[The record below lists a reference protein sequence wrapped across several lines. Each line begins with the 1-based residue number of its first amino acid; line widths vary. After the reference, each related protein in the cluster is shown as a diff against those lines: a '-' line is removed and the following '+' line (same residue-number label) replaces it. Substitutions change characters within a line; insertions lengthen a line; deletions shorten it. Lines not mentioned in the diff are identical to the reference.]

1 MQDSLWYYSLN
12 KSPLTPP
19 EAVFPIVW
27 TILYIMI
34 AISLFFYIKD
44 GFRQEKIIP
53 LVIFIT
59 QIILNLLWTPVF
71 FESHDIKLAFFI
83 IIALIILV
91 FINIILFYKKSKTAA
106 FLLIPYF
113 LWLIFASYLNYEI
126 IKLNLNMY

>member
-1 MQDSLWYYSLN
+1 MQNSLWYYSLN

-19 EAVFPIVW
+19 AAVFPIAW

-34 AISLFFYIKD
+34 ALSLFFYIKD
-44 GFRQEKIIP
+44 GLRQEKIIP

>member
-19 EAVFPIVW
+19 AAVFPIAW

-34 AISLFFYIKD
+34 ALSLFFYIKD
-44 GFRQEKIIP
+44 GLRQEKIIP

-59 QIILNLLWTPVF
+59 QIILNLLWAAVF

-113 LWLIFASYLNYEI
+113 LWLIFAAYLNYEI

>member
-19 EAVFPIVW
+19 AAVFPIAW

-34 AISLFFYIKD
+34 ALSLFFYIKD
-44 GFRQEKIIP
+44 GLRQEKIIP

-106 FLLIPYF
+106 FLLVPYF
-113 LWLIFASYLNYEI
+113 LWLIFAAYLNYEI
-126 IKLNLNMY
+126 INLNLNMY

>member
-19 EAVFPIVW
+19 AAVFPIAW

-34 AISLFFYIKD
+34 ALSLFFYIKD
-44 GFRQEKIIP
+44 GLRQEKIIP

-113 LWLIFASYLNYEI
+113 LWLIFAAYLNYEI

>member
-1 MQDSLWYYSLN
+1 MQNSLWYYSLN

-19 EAVFPIVW
+19 AAVFPIAW

-34 AISLFFYIKD
+34 ALSLFFYIKD
-44 GFRQEKIIP
+44 GLRQEKIIP

-71 FESHDIKLAFFI
+71 FESHDIKLTFFI

-113 LWLIFASYLNYEI
+113 LWLIFAAYLNYEI

>member
-1 MQDSLWYYSLN
+1 MQNSLWYYSLN

-19 EAVFPIVW
+19 EAVFPIAW

-34 AISLFFYIKD
+34 ALSLFFYIKD
-44 GFRQEKIIP
+44 GLRQEKIIP

-71 FESHDIKLAFFI
+71 FESHNIKLAFFI

-113 LWLIFASYLNYEI
+113 LWLIFAAYLNYEI

>member
-19 EAVFPIVW
+19 EAVFPIAW

-34 AISLFFYIKD
+34 ALSLFFYIKD
-44 GFRQEKIIP
+44 GLRQEKIIP

-113 LWLIFASYLNYEI
+113 LWLIFAAYLNYEI

>member
-1 MQDSLWYYSLN
+1 MQNSLWYYSLN

>member
-1 MQDSLWYYSLN
+1 MQNSLWYYSLN

-19 EAVFPIVW
+19 AAVFPIAW

-34 AISLFFYIKD
+34 ALSLFFYIKD
-44 GFRQEKIIP
+44 GLRQEKIIP

-113 LWLIFASYLNYEI
+113 LWLIFAAYLNYEI

>member
-19 EAVFPIVW
+19 AAVFPIAW

-34 AISLFFYIKD
+34 ALSLFFYIKD
-44 GFRQEKIIP
+44 GLRQEKIIP

-71 FESHDIKLAFFI
+71 FESHNIKLAFFI

-106 FLLIPYF
+106 FLLVPYF
-113 LWLIFASYLNYEI
+113 LWLIFAAYLNYEI

>member
-106 FLLIPYF
+106 FLLSPYF

>member
-1 MQDSLWYYSLN
+1 MQNSLWYYSLN

-19 EAVFPIVW
+19 AAVFPIAW

-34 AISLFFYIKD
+34 ALSLFFYIKD
-44 GFRQEKIIP
+44 GLRQEKIIP

-91 FINIILFYKKSKTAA
+91 FVNIILFYKKSKTAA

-113 LWLIFASYLNYEI
+113 LWLIFAAYLNYEI

>member
-1 MQDSLWYYSLN
+1 MQNSLWYYSLN

-19 EAVFPIVW
+19 EAVFPIAW

-34 AISLFFYIKD
+34 ALSLFFYIKD
-44 GFRQEKIIP
+44 GLRQEKIIP

-71 FESHDIKLAFFI
+71 FESHNIKLAFFI

-106 FLLIPYF
+106 FLLVPYF
-113 LWLIFASYLNYEI
+113 LWLIFAAYLNYEI

>member
-1 MQDSLWYYSLN
+1 MQNSLWYYSLN

-19 EAVFPIVW
+19 AAVFPIAW

-34 AISLFFYIKD
+34 ALSLFFYIKD
-44 GFRQEKIIP
+44 GLRQEKIIP

-71 FESHDIKLAFFI
+71 FESHNIKLAFFI

-113 LWLIFASYLNYEI
+113 LWLIFAAYLNYEI

>member
-1 MQDSLWYYSLN
+1 MQNSLWYYSLN

-19 EAVFPIVW
+19 EAVFPIAW

-34 AISLFFYIKD
+34 ALSLFFYIKD
-44 GFRQEKIIP
+44 GLRQEKIIP

-113 LWLIFASYLNYEI
+113 LWLIFAAYLNYEI

>member
-19 EAVFPIVW
+19 AAVFPIAW

-34 AISLFFYIKD
+34 ALSLFFYIKD
-44 GFRQEKIIP
+44 GLRQEKIIP

-106 FLLIPYF
+106 FLLVPYF
-113 LWLIFASYLNYEI
+113 LWLIFAAYLNYEI

>member
-19 EAVFPIVW
+19 AAVFPIAW

-34 AISLFFYIKD
+34 ALSLFFYIKD
-44 GFRQEKIIP
+44 GLRQEKIIP

-91 FINIILFYKKSKTAA
+91 FVNIILFYKKSKTAA

-113 LWLIFASYLNYEI
+113 LWLIFAAYLNYEI